1 LRFACVASF
10 DFSFAL
16 KSITAR
22 PPGNGHAKRH
32 GTDRSGGT
40 CGGVQETIEKRGMIL
55 SPVPGER

>member
-1 LRFACVASF
+1 
-10 DFSFAL
+10 L